1 MGLILLC
8 FKIFFARILDVSI
21 GTFRTVIMVRGR
33 KTFASILA
41 FFEVFIWFLI
51 AREALNTKV
60 SSIIIPIAY
69 SLGYACGT
77 FIGTYFS
84 NRFIKGVISVQVITY
99 DNKELL
105 KAIKDSGFGLSIIEL
120 MQEKKAAKYK
130 IMLYI
135 QLKNYKLKELE
146 KIIHHY
152 DKDAFIV
159 VNETKNI
166 INGYVK

>member
-1 MGLILLC
+1 MSMVLLC

-21 GTFRTVIMVRGR
+21 GTFRTVIMVKG
-33 KTFASILA
+33 KKNIASVLA

-51 AREALNTKV
+51 AREALNTRV
-60 SSIIIPIAY
+60 SSIIIPISY

-77 FIGTYFS
+77 YIGTYLA
-84 NRFIKGVISVQVITY
+84 NRFIKGVICVQVITY
-99 DNKELL
+99 ENQKMLKE
-105 KAIKDSGFGLSIIEL
+105 IKDNNYGLSIIEL
-120 MQEKKAAKYK
+120 MQEKQTKKYK

-146 KIIHHY
+146 KIIYKY
-152 DKDAFIV
+152 DKTAFIV

-166 INGYVK
+166 VNGYVR